1 MPGKR
6 KEQTLPDFGQRVL
19 GDNPT
24 QTMRIMALIRAG
36 HAYDYILRVG
46 HYQQSW
52 GPLDIQR
59 VLRDHK
65 QVIPDAPDPLPHSK
79 KLTSVT
85 TVGYTPRQAEAVHHL
100 CQGHTD
106 DQIAEAMGVGTT
118 QVRKFLARAVRLAG
132 AHSRVQLV
140 AHILSGKLVPV
151 VNVDPDDE

>member
-1 MPGKR
+1 MRGKR
-6 KEQTLPDFGQRVL
+6 TEELPDFGQRIL

-36 HAYDYILRVG
+36 HTYDYILRVG

-52 GPLDIQR
+52 GPMDIQR

-106 DQIAEAMGVGTT
+106 EEIASAMDIAVSA
-118 QVRKFLARAVRLAG
+118 VRKYLARSVRLAG

-151 VNVDPDDE
+151 VNIDPDDE